1 MGAPNKCSNRWLLF
15 SELFA
20 CASNLCYFCKLWT
33 ATDLHLIERSKARMW
48 VSTQQWIQTRR
59 MNWMKMKTAG
69 KFLSNIRNMDHGSKC
84 KTIVVIRR
92 RKWLIVKCVALAPTR
107 RISCWTAPLTCRAS
121 SSSTVTLARQTTGM
135 RVSLFNWLSLNL
147 IGHPNHALDIYL
159 MNLSLPGLL
168 LAAWHQARS
177 SRLRTAG
184 RTCSQR
190 RVTSRR
196 RQGQNHQFQGFRSLF
211 RNIFRK
217 TMKHEVECMYV
228 SSWLQFIS
236 PGSCARRVN
245 ELVEISVEKSCVGGR
260 FVAIISIASF
270 WQIDSIE

>member
-69 KFLSNIRNMDHGSKC
+69 KFLSNIRNVDHGSKC

-107 RISCWTAPLTCRAS
+107 RISCWTAPLTCLAS
-121 SSSTVTLARQTTGM
+121 SSSTVTPARQTTGR
-135 RVSLFNWLSLNL
+135 RVS
-147 IGHPNHALDIYL
+147 YL
-159 MNLSLPGLL
+159 LEMVVL
-168 LAAWHQARS
+168 
-177 SRLRTAG
+177 
-184 RTCSQR
+184 
-190 RVTSRR
+190 
-196 RQGQNHQFQGFRSLF
+196 
-211 RNIFRK
+211 
-217 TMKHEVECMYV
+217 
-228 SSWLQFIS
+228 
-236 PGSCARRVN
+236 
-245 ELVEISVEKSCVGGR
+245 
-260 FVAIISIASF
+260 
-270 WQIDSIE
+270 

>member
-92 RKWLIVKCVALAPTR
+92 RKWLIVKCVAL
-107 RISCWTAPLTCRAS
+107 
-121 SSSTVTLARQTTGM
+121 
-135 RVSLFNWLSLNL
+135 
-147 IGHPNHALDIYL
+147 IGHPNLALEIYL
-159 MNLSLPGLL
+159 MDLSLPGLL
-168 LAAWHQARS
+168 LAAWHQGRS
-177 SRLRTAG
+177 SRPRTAG

-236 PGSCARRVN
+236 PGSCARGWVN
-245 ELVEISVEKSCVGGR
+245 EEFEISVEKSCVGGR
-260 FVAIISIASF
+260 FVAIISVSSV
-270 WQIDSIE
+270 WQIDSV

>member
-1 MGAPNKCSNRWLLF
+1 
-15 SELFA
+15 
-20 CASNLCYFCKLWT
+20 
-33 ATDLHLIERSKARMW
+33 
-48 VSTQQWIQTRR
+48 
-59 MNWMKMKTAG
+59 
-69 KFLSNIRNMDHGSKC
+69 MDHGSKC

-107 RISCWTAPLTCRAS
+107 RISCWTAPLTCLAS

-177 SRLRTAG
+177 SRPRTAG

-217 TMKHEVECMYV
+217 KQWNMKSNVCMSVLGSNSSRQVHVPEGSTNKSKSPLRRAALEEDSSPLFPSPVFDRLTV
-228 SSWLQFIS
+228 SNKH
-236 PGSCARRVN
+236 PNGH
-245 ELVEISVEKSCVGGR
+245 
-260 FVAIISIASF
+260 
-270 WQIDSIE
+270 

>member
-1 MGAPNKCSNRWLLF
+1 MITHYTSYQQCQTVSNNVNSVNSVNSVNNVNSYSAVLPPAPMVF
-15 SELFA
+15 
-20 CASNLCYFCKLWT
+20 
-33 ATDLHLIERSKARMW
+33 
-48 VSTQQWIQTRR
+48 
-59 MNWMKMKTAG
+59 
-69 KFLSNIRNMDHGSKC
+69 
-84 KTIVVIRR
+84 
-92 RKWLIVKCVALAPTR
+92 
-107 RISCWTAPLTCRAS
+107 
-121 SSSTVTLARQTTGM
+121 
-135 RVSLFNWLSLNL
+135 FNWLSLNL

-177 SRLRTAG
+177 SRPRTAG

-270 WQIDSIE
+270 

>member
-15 SELFA
+15 SEIFA

-107 RISCWTAPLTCRAS
+107 RISCWTAPLTCLAS

-177 SRLRTAG
+177 SRPRTAG

-190 RVTSRR
+190 RVTSRL

-245 ELVEISVEKSCVGGR
+245 E
-260 FVAIISIASF
+260 
-270 WQIDSIE
+270 